1 MGLMLLNNLSLQIT
15 RRSHCIFCLPTC
27 ILPRRN
33 IAMSPMTFGAEK
45 LEWRGYPMVKQIED
59 ILIRFD
65 TMHERDT
72 HTPHDGIG
80 RALPR
85 LCIASR
91 GKNLCAY

>member
-1 MGLMLLNNLSLQIT
+1 
-15 RRSHCIFCLPTC
+15 
-27 ILPRRN
+27 
-33 IAMSPMTFGAEK
+33 
-45 LEWRGYPMVKQIED
+45 MVKQIED